1 MSKKYKGYDSWLNTA
16 SRDPYIS
23 LATAI
28 VYSGVVTEDEN
39 FLSGEWCEYLLHH
52 IGCGLTGNELLAGY
66 RERRERVWRQA
77 QQRHG
82 QN

>member
-1 MSKKYKGYDSWLNTA
+1 MSKKYKGNDAWLYTA

-28 VYSGVVTEDEN
+28 IYSGVAAEDEV
-39 FLSGEWCEYLLHH
+39 FLTGNWCAYLLHH
-52 IGCGLTGNELLAGY
+52 IGCSLTGMELLAGL
-66 RERRERVWRQA
+66 RERKEREWRVARQK
-77 QQRHG
+77 QG